1 MIRLATLEDA
11 KGIAKVHVQSWKE
24 TYTDIM
30 FDVVIISKSIEDRK
44 NLWEVVLKDIHQRVW
59 VYENDGKI
67 LGFLDVYFAPDG
79 HEAEL
84 RAIYILKS
92 EHGKGIGRQFLG
104 RLFGE
109 LIEKKYKNLAVYV
122 LDKNPSRYF
131 YETMGAKFVSEED
144 ASVYGTDLKEWRYEW
159 DLSS

>member
-11 KGIAKVHVQSWKE
+11 KGIAQVHVQSWKE

-67 LGFLDVYFAPDG
+67 LCSIL
-79 HEAEL
+79 
-84 RAIYILKS
+84 AIFSMYS
-92 EHGKGIGRQFLG
+92 EIFFML
-104 RLFGE
+104 
-109 LIEKKYKNLAVYV
+109 
-122 LDKNPSRYF
+122 
-131 YETMGAKFVSEED
+131 
-144 ASVYGTDLKEWRYEW
+144 
-159 DLSS
+159 